1 MINLSI
7 HAVFSVIVKRLV
19 RDRPTTA
26 PVDTFSFRQVFLSL
40 SSPHVILVFITLFMN
55 GTTLLGLALFLPTI
69 VSELGFSP
77 TKTQLVSVGPFA
89 TGFVGTYTRVE
100 TFLLN

>member
-1 MINLSI
+1 
-7 HAVFSVIVKRLV
+7 
-19 RDRPTTA
+19 
-26 PVDTFSFRQVFLSL
+26 
-40 SSPHVILVFITLFMN
+40 MN